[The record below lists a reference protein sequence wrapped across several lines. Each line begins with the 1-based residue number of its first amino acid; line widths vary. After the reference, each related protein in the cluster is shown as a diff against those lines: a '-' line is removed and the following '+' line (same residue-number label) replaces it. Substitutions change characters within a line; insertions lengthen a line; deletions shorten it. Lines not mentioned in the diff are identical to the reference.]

1 MANASFCSVGKS
13 AMATRIDAKSLVFMN
28 CTAFC
33 TGLLKITIIS
43 WILGHG
49 SAPVPGIISYASCAK
64 AIAKRRTQTRQVNWI
79 GVWPFFRAAPNC
91 GHNRVL
97 RLCVSIGY
105 STTGKA
111 GGYVRN
117 ATAARCPEKLPRPC
131 IAAATRFPSLGAQC
145 PLALRQLV
153 CIAATEHLCV
163 VHVKKIRMCPVPKFG
178 NSRLNIRCK
187 YLQINYLGKIY
198 PIASRLLFVHGAVS
212 SV

>member
-1 MANASFCSVGKS
+1 MQLPGACPSNRNPGHYLDRLLANGLRLNLGPGGVKQTFQAP
-13 AMATRIDAKSLVFMN
+13 
-28 CTAFC
+28 C
-33 TGLLKITIIS
+33 TG
-43 WILGHG
+43 
-49 SAPVPGIISYASCAK
+49 
-64 AIAKRRTQTRQVNWI
+64 
-79 GVWPFFRAAPNC
+79 VWQFFRAAPNC
-91 GHNRVL
+91 GHNRPGAPGW
-97 RLCVSIGY
+97 LCVSIGY

-111 GGYVRN
+111 GGYIRN